1 MNDLLASL
9 SLNNLFRYF
18 LPGALLVLYL
28 NQVYS
33 FLNQIFCKYSSD
45 IIFWTGFLVISLGV
59 GALLY
64 LFYRGVLHPYWW
76 LIQHWWR
83 TIPTYSLFTKICK
96 DLEIPIGIFSR
107 KESIIN
113 SQVCL
118 GNFFAKRKFKNWNDD
133 NEFRISPIHLYYLL
147 AIVSFLIAVHD
158 CIICLLQCCSGSDL
172 IPVFTFSNRIVLII
186 SSFAFVIIGEYYDRI
201 ADTYEGQFLL
211 QHIDDYKKHIKNIF
225 SNDYDAIKILH
236 LKRN

>member
-1 MNDLLASL
+1 M
-9 SLNNLFRYF
+9 
-18 LPGALLVLYL
+18 
-28 NQVYS
+28 
-33 FLNQIFCKYSSD
+33 I
-45 IIFWTGFLVISLGV
+45 ISLGV

-64 LFYRGVLHPYWW
+64 LFYRGVLHPFWW

-83 TIPTYSLFTKICK
+83 TIPTYSIFLRICN
-96 DLEIPIGIFSR
+96 DLEIPINKFSKR
-107 KESIIN
+107 AKIIN

-118 GNFFAKRKFKNWNDD
+118 GNFLTDDKFKTWNED

-158 CIICLLQCCSGSDL
+158 CIICLLKCCSGSDL
-172 IPVFTFSNRIVLII
+172 NPVFTSSDRIVLLIG
-186 SSFAFVIIGEYYDRI
+186 SFIFVIIGEYYDRI

-211 QHIDDYKKHIKNIF
+211 LHINDYKKHIKSIF

-236 LKRN
+236 LKRK